1 MTWWTAN
8 KTTAWQKEKVFFVC
22 KIPQMGK
29 QEMHCLDNIASAC
42 KLQCISLHALM
53 SSAHA
58 VTCAHHIRGFIFN
71 CRFIR
76 CMIFWEI
83 TPELIVFDA
92 SLRYVCL
99 DSSGWRSRLHLFI
112 CLLYPCLLQRLW
124 HYTLS
129 RVQERIL
136 HSLCVFAESC
146 VHAYH
151 LFNTIQPV
159 DTKPTWFCSG
169 TGLQDCSGLAP

>member
-29 QEMHCLDNIASAC
+29 QEMQCLDNIASAC

-76 CMIFWEI
+76 GMIFWEI
-83 TPELIVFDA
+83 TPEIIVFDA
-92 SLRYVCL
+92 SLRV
-99 DSSGWRSRLHLFI
+99 FA
-112 CLLYPCLLQRLW
+112 
-124 HYTLS
+124 
-129 RVQERIL
+129 
-136 HSLCVFAESC
+136 LCVSWQ
-146 VHAYH
+146 
-151 LFNTIQPV
+151 LWL
-159 DTKPTWFCSG
+159 TKP
-169 TGLQDCSGLAP
+169 LALVYLFTLPLSSPAALTLHFVKSSREDLALVVCVCRIVCTRISFIQHNSASWH